1 MARRRR
7 NLSRNA
13 KIAIG
18 SAVGI
23 TAIVSG
29 IVWWRRSRP
38 KFLVLV
44 PTAFPQKPTGP
55 IPPPP
60 KPFDPTLPP
69 PPQPVPV
76 PQGPSLPP
84 GYGQ

>member
-18 SAVGI
+18 SAVGL
-23 TAIVSG
+23 TAIVGG
-29 IVWWRRSRP
+29 IMWWRSRP
-38 KFLVLV
+38 KFAVLV
-44 PTAFPQKPTGP
+44 PNALFQPYEPP

-69 PPQPVPV
+69 PPHPVPV

-84 GYGQ
+84 GFGQ

>member
-1 MARRRR
+1 MTKRT
-7 NLSRNA
+7 
-13 KIAIG
+13 KIAIAG
-18 SAVGI
+18 GVAAV
-23 TAIVSG
+23 AIVGG

-38 KFLVLV
+38 TTLVFI
-44 PTAFPQKPTGP
+44 PTAFPQSPEPT

-69 PPQPVPV
+69 PPHPKPV